1 MSVNIICMKWG
12 NKYGPDYVNKLY
24 NMVAKNLTQSFRFI
38 CFTENKTGIQG
49 NIEIFP
55 LPQKVFTI

>member
-24 NMVAKNLTQSFRFI
+24 NMVSRNLTRDFRFI
-38 CFTENKTGIQG
+38 CFTEDGTGIKN
-49 NIEIFP
+49 NIEMRI
-55 LPQKVFTI
+55 V